1 MIGQEGTPPPM
12 NGMAADLLVVAD
24 QIFILVLLIA
34 AGYAA
39 VSTKIMD
46 PRATRGLSGLLVNV
60 TIPALI
66 IASMQVPITPAR
78 LTGAEILFFATVMFF
93 AFSFAVARATSRVIP
108 MAPSERGVFQFAI
121 VFGNVGFMGF
131 PVARALLGS
140 ESLFYVAIFN
150 LVFNVLAFSVG
161 IAMLTRGRGERFDP
175 WLLANPGIAASV
187 AGFLL
192 FLGSVGIPS
201 PFIDAIDLL
210 GGVTTPLAMIVI
222 GAMIATFPAREMIG
236 DWRIWAASAVLLLAI
251 PAAYCCLFSAIFAD
265 PLVNGVMI
273 TMAAMPAAAN
283 TAIFAEQY
291 GANARLASQIVF
303 VSTIGSLVTI
313 PLVMTVLL

>member
-1 MIGQEGTPPPM
+1 M
-12 NGMAADLLVVAD
+12 NGMAADFLVAAD

-39 VSTKIMD
+39 VSTGIMD

-66 IASMQVPITPAR
+66 IASMQVPITAAR
-78 LTGAEILFFATVMFF
+78 LAGAEILFFATVMLFIL
-93 AFSFAVARATSRVIP
+93 SFAVAWATSRAMP
-108 MAPSERGVFQFAI
+108 MASSERGVFEFAI

-131 PVARALLGS
+131 PVAQALFGD

-150 LVFNVLAFSVG
+150 LIFNLLVFSVG
-161 IAMLTRGRGERFDP
+161 IAMLTRGRGEGFDP
-175 WLLANPGIAASV
+175 GLLANPGIAASV

-192 FLGSVGIPS
+192 FLGSVEIPS
-201 PFIDAIDLL
+201 PFIDAIGLL

-222 GAMIATFPAREMIG
+222 GAMIATFPVREMVR
-236 DWRIWAASAVLLLAI
+236 DWRIWAASAVLLLVI
-251 PAAYCCLFSAIFAD
+251 PVAYCCLFSAIFAD
-265 PLVNGVMI
+265 PLVDGVMI

-291 GANARLASQIVF
+291 GADARLASQLVF

-313 PLVMTVLL
+313 PLVTTVLL